1 MNKLR
6 GHALTLLATMLLS
19 AGARAGDAS
28 AQGAS
33 AVDYAQALHQLRQVS
48 GAVNGADLDW
58 QAKKLQAS
66 ALRGIAGPDLR
77 VSGFLGRVSATLS
90 VDTSSIAQRANPLLD
105 SLPPLPGLNLPDIP
119 NAISA
124 NRIVDLR
131 SLGLTSVW
139 PLYTGGRLQAV
150 QDIAAGRA
158 AEAGASVQAA
168 EDDTAAI
175 LAQRYF
181 TVQLAREAWRLRAA
195 AVDAIKD
202 HQLVAVKMERS
213 GLIAK
218 IDRLKA
224 DVAVDNAAREAAKS
238 RSDLEIAQLALSRL
252 LGARVTV
259 HPVTPLFV
267 HSAPVGSLA
276 SFVEAAMS
284 SNVAWKQIDSKRAQ
298 AAGAVA
304 LQGSEFSPTVI
315 ALANYNLNR
324 GDSVARANWLV
335 GMSVSVPLVER
346 IDRARMG
353 AAARLEKQR
362 VEVMADQ
369 AARDI
374 PTLAE
379 SQWRAMEDARLRYL
393 SMASAIALA
402 QESLRLS
409 QVAFKNGQATSIDVA
424 DASLGYTKSRLERAQ
439 AAYDYVLALAR
450 LLGTTGQP
458 GKLLDYSRTASNIVE
473 LTKD

>member
-1 MNKLR
+1 MNSTR
-6 GHALTLLATMLLS
+6 GYLLVMAALLLAS
-19 AGARAGDAS
+19 PARAADS
-28 AQGAS
+28 GAG
-33 AVDYAQALHQLRQVS
+33 VDYAEALRQLRQVS

-66 ALRGIAGPDLR
+66 ALRNIAGPDLR
-77 VSGFLGRVSATLS
+77 ATGFLGRVSATLT
-90 VDTSSIAQRANPLLD
+90 VDTSSIAQRANPLLEN
-105 SLPPLPGLNLPDIP
+105 LPPLPGLNLPDIP
-119 NAISA
+119 NSISA

-150 QDIAAGRA
+150 QKIAAGRA
-158 AEAGASVQAA
+158 DEAGAGLQTA
-168 EDDTAAI
+168 EDESAAT

-181 TVQLAREAWRLRAA
+181 TVQLAREAWHLRAQ
-195 AVDAIKD
+195 AVDVARA
-202 HQLVAVKMERS
+202 HQVMAVKLERT

-218 IDRLKA
+218 VERLKG
-224 DVAVDNAAREAAKS
+224 DVALDNAVREEAKS
-238 RSDLEIAQLALSRL
+238 RSDRDIAQLALTRL
-252 LGARVTV
+252 LGASTAVQ
-259 HPVTPLFV
+259 PVTPLFV
-267 HSAPVGSLA
+267 HGAPVAPLA
-276 SFVEAAMS
+276 SFVDAAMA
-284 SNVAWKQIDSKRAQ
+284 SNAAWKQIDSKRAQ
-298 AAGAVA
+298 ADGAVK
-304 LQGSEFSPTVI
+304 LQGSQFSPTVI

-353 AAARLEKQR
+353 AAARLERQR
-362 VEVMADQ
+362 VDVMAAQ

-393 SMASAIALA
+393 SMGSAIELA
-402 QESLRLS
+402 GESLHLS

-424 DASLGYTKSRLERAQ
+424 DASLNFTKSRLERAQ
-439 AAYDYVLALAR
+439 AAYDYVLALAK
-450 LLGTTGQP
+450 LLGTTGQSAR
-458 GKLLDYSRTASNIVE
+458 LYDYSRTANHIVD

>member
-1 MNKLR
+1 MKKIR
-6 GHALTLLATMLLS
+6 GHALPLLAAMLLS
-19 AGARAGDAS
+19 AGAQAADADAG
-28 AQGAS
+28 
-33 AVDYAQALHQLRQVS
+33 AVDYAQALRQLRQVS

-66 ALRGIAGPDLR
+66 ALGGIAGPDLR
-77 VSGFLGRVSATLS
+77 VSGFMGRVSATLN
-90 VDTSSIAQRANPLLD
+90 VDTSAIAQRANPLLD

-119 NAISA
+119 NAITA
-124 NRIVDLR
+124 TRIVDLR

-158 AEAGASVQAA
+158 DEAGASVQAA
-168 EDDTAAI
+168 EDDTAAT

-181 TVQLAREAWRLRAA
+181 TVQLAREAWHLRTA
-195 AVDAIKD
+195 AVEAIKE
-202 HQLVAVKMERS
+202 HQSMAVKMERS

-224 DVAVDNAAREAAKS
+224 DVAVDNAAREADKA
-238 RSDLEIAQLALSRL
+238 RSDLELAQLALTRL
-252 LGARVTV
+252 LGARATV

-276 SFVEAAMS
+276 SFVEAAS
-284 SNVAWKQIDSKRAQ
+284 TSNVAWKQIDSKRAQ
-298 AAGAVA
+298 AAGAVK
-304 LQGSEFSPTVI
+304 LQGSEFSPTVV

-335 GMSVSVPLVER
+335 GMSVSVPLVDR
-346 IDRARMG
+346 IDRSRMS

-362 VEVMADQ
+362 VEVMAEQ

-402 QESLRLS
+402 QESLRLA

-439 AAYDYVLALAR
+439 AAYEYVQALAK

-458 GKLLDYSRTASNIVE
+458 AKLYDYARSATNIVE

>member
-1 MNKLR
+1 MKIAS
-6 GHALTLLATMLLS
+6 GHALTLMAALLLS
-19 AGARAGDAS
+19 TGAQAADG
-28 AQGAS
+28 GAL
-33 AVDYAQALHQLRQVS
+33 DYAAALRQLRQVS

-66 ALRGIAGPDLR
+66 ALRNIAGPDVR

-105 SLPPLPGLNLPDIP
+105 NLPPLPGLNLPDIP

-124 NRIVDLR
+124 NRVVDLR

-150 QDIAAGRA
+150 QAIAAGRA
-158 AEAGASVQAA
+158 AEAGASVQSA
-168 EDDTAAI
+168 EDDTATT

-181 TVQLAREAWRLRAA
+181 TVQLAREAWHLRAS
-195 AVDAIKD
+195 AVEATKD
-202 HQLVAVKMERS
+202 HQAMALKMERS

-224 DVAVDNAAREAAKS
+224 DVAVDNATREEAKS
-238 RSDLEIAQLALSRL
+238 RSDLEIAQLALTRL
-252 LGARVTV
+252 LGARAAV

-276 SFVEAAMS
+276 SFVEASMS

-298 AAGAVA
+298 AEGAVK

-335 GMSVSVPLVER
+335 GMSVSVPLV
-346 IDRARMG
+346 DRVDRSRMS

-362 VEVMADQ
+362 VEVMAEQ

-393 SMASAIALA
+393 SMGSAIALA
-402 QESLRLS
+402 QESLHLS

-424 DASLGYTKSRLERAQ
+424 DASLNYTKSRLERAQ
-439 AAYDYVLALAR
+439 AAYEYVLALAR

-458 GKLLDYSRTASNIVE
+458 GKLYDYSRTATNIVE

>member
-1 MNKLR
+1 MKKLR
-6 GHALTLLATMLLS
+6 GSALTLWASMVLA
-19 AGARAGDAS
+19 AGAQAADAGAL
-28 AQGAS
+28 
-33 AVDYAQALHQLRQVS
+33 DYAEALRQLRQVS
-48 GAVNGADLDW
+48 GAVNGANLDW

-77 VSGFLGRVSATLS
+77 ISGFAGRVSATLN
-90 VDTSSIAQRANPLLD
+90 VDTSAIAQRANSVLD

-119 NAISA
+119 NAIGAS
-124 NRIVDLR
+124 RIVDLR
-131 SLGLTSVW
+131 SLGLTSIW

-158 AEAGASVQAA
+158 AEAGAGVQAA
-168 EDDTAAI
+168 EDDTAGT

-195 AVDAIKD
+195 AVEAIRE
-202 HQLVAVKMERS
+202 HQVMAVKMERS

-224 DVAVDNAAREAAKS
+224 DVAVDNAAREVAKA
-238 RSDLEIAQLALSRL
+238 RSDLELAQLALTRL
-252 LGARVTV
+252 LGAHSTV

-267 HSAPVGSLA
+267 HSAPIGSLA
-276 SFVEAAMS
+276 SFIEAAS
-284 SNVAWKQIDSKRAQ
+284 TSNAAWKQIDSKRAQ
-298 AAGAVA
+298 AAGAVK
-304 LQGSEFSPTVI
+304 LQGSQFSPTVI
-315 ALANYNLNR
+315 ALANYNLTR

-335 GMSVSVPLVER
+335 GMAVSVPLVDR
-346 IDRARMG
+346 VDRARMS

-424 DASLGYTKSRLERAQ
+424 DASLNYTKSRLERAQ
-439 AAYDYVLALAR
+439 AAYEYVQALAK

-458 GKLLDYSRTASNIVE
+458 GKLYDYSRTATNIVE

>member
-1 MNKLR
+1 MKILP
-6 GHALTLLATMLLS
+6 GHALTLLAAVLL
-19 AGARAGDAS
+19 AGGVHAADG
-28 AQGAS
+28 GAL
-33 AVDYAQALHQLRQVS
+33 DYAAAQRQLRQVS

-66 ALRGIAGPDLR
+66 ALRNIAGPDLR
-77 VSGFLGRVSATLS
+77 VSGFLGRVSATLN

-105 SLPPLPGLNLPDIP
+105 NLPPLPGLNLPEIP
-119 NAISA
+119 NAITA

-158 AEAGASVQAA
+158 AEAGASVQSA
-168 EDDTAAI
+168 EDDTAAT

-181 TVQLAREAWRLRAA
+181 TVQLAREAAHLRAGALEA
-195 AVDAIKD
+195 ARD
-202 HQLVAVKMERS
+202 HQRMALKMERG

-224 DVAVDNAAREAAKS
+224 DVAVDNAVREAAKS
-238 RSDLEIAQLALSRL
+238 RSDLEIAQLALTRL
-252 LGARVTV
+252 LGARATV
-259 HPVTPLFV
+259 RPVTPLFV
-267 HSAPVGSLA
+267 HNAPVGSLA
-276 SFVEAAMS
+276 SFVEAAMA
-284 SNVAWKQIDSKRAQ
+284 SNAAWKQIDSKRAQ
-298 AAGAVA
+298 AAGAVK

-335 GMSVSVPLVER
+335 GMSVSVPLV
-346 IDRARMG
+346 DRVDRSRMS
-353 AAARLEKQR
+353 AAARLEQQR
-362 VEVMADQ
+362 VEVMAGQ

-379 SQWRAMEDARLRYL
+379 SQWRTMEDARLRYM
-393 SMASAIALA
+393 SMGSAIALA

-424 DASLGYTKSRLERAQ
+424 DASLNDTKSRLERAQ
-439 AAYDYVLALAR
+439 AAYDYVLALAK

-458 GKLLDYSRTASNIVE
+458 SRLAEYASTATDIVE